1 MVRKIDT
8 AMITMNSV
16 RVHPTH
22 RFVRVE
28 EVAELAAFLASDA
41 ANNIVGQVIAVDGG
55 TTIRRM

>member
-1 MVRKIDT
+1 MTVYELGLE
-8 AMITMNSV
+8 AVSY
-16 RVHPTH
+16 TH
-22 RFVRVE
+22 LVE